1 MHSNLVAG
9 TALAGSLL
17 ISTFMW
23 GAAQA
28 ASAPDL
34 KGALGNSSAITL
46 VGHGGGHMGG
56 GGGGMSGGG
65 TWRQRPHHERWRC
78 RPGCSRRRREPLHEW
93 RHRSLQ
99 EHER

>member
-1 MHSNLVAG
+1 MHSNLLAG

-17 ISTFMW
+17 ISTFLW
-23 GAAQA
+23 GGAQA

-65 TWRQRPHHERWRC
+65 RVGGGAHIMSSGGAGRVLSAAGTAP
-78 RPGCSRRRREPLHEW
+78 
-93 RHRSLQ
+93 
-99 EHER
+99 

>member
-1 MHSNLVAG
+1 MHSNLLAG

-23 GAAQA
+23 GGAQA

-56 GGGGMSGGG
+56 GGGMSGGRIGSSGHIMSGGG
-65 TWRQRPHHERWRC
+65 AGRVALGGSGNRSMSGE
-78 RPGCSRRRREPLHEW
+78 
-93 RHRSLQ
+93 HRSLQ